1 MLIGMAEGSSEVQVI
16 FYHQTYF
23 FEMVLEIFIEN
34 STISERNDMDSKK
47 IFRTFDVDMALL
59 RYRDN
64 LMQGICGTIRNF
76 WKFVLVSG
84 WKVFIFE
91 LSKIRYCME
100 RLSFGTTPHVSTSDL
115 YQSCPTRKVK
125 V

>member
-1 MLIGMAEGSSEVQVI
+1 
-16 FYHQTYF
+16 
-23 FEMVLEIFIEN
+23 
-34 STISERNDMDSKK
+34 MDSKK
-47 IFRTFDVDMALL
+47 IFRTFDVNMALL

-64 LMQGICGTIRNF
+64 LMQGICGMIRNF

-115 YQSCPTRKVK
+115 YKSCPTRKDK
-125 V
+125 PSRLGQLATAKKLLPCLGAPR